1 MAQESEIEQ
10 RVRTYILSEFL
21 PDEDPA
27 RITTTT
33 PLVSSGVLD
42 SIATLRFV
50 SYLEQEFSVSIDAH
64 EVGADNF
71 ENIESITRL
80 VVEKQKA

>member
-1 MAQESEIEQ
+1 MDQPSDIEQ
-10 RVRTYILSEFL
+10 KLKTYVLNEFL
-21 PDEDPA
+21 TGEDA
-27 RITTTT
+27 SQLTSAT

-50 SYLEQEFSVSIDAH
+50 SYLEQEFSISIDAH